1 MRHLAASALALLL
14 TFAASGRELRDT
26 VTTRQNDRIIL
37 TYNAT
42 NDGARLTLDMS
53 QPPRIIP
60 SDALKRACKGELSKL
75 KVVGFDRIGDF
86 GKVKWKG
93 MSPTAFMVP
102 AEFRYEPTQEGFF
115 IPGES
120 RPLEF
125 AGTADATTSLRI
137 PLYVAVYE
145 KKQTYRIVASCV
157 SPWTIAAS
165 RLGGGK
171 REPGRTGGAPS
182 VQHIEVQSHEEEA
195 DNDDILSALASIEL
209 IKQLLARETEVP
221 FSQTLQMEIFNLR
234 SLKSKIKDPDVTG
247 RINEV
252 MLMCTDKEQELK
264 AAGQSA
270 ELAAKAEQQALLE
283 QQKQEQAE
291 AEQEAREQQE
301 KQQKRTIWMIIGGA
315 ILAVLCFIGNGIF
328 RHFREVRNQ
337 KNIMQMQ
344 ESLARQA
351 QHEAGRR
358 VNEVVRNKAHQ
369 AANKGRDKVRK
380 AVRDSG
386 ERKTGRKDK
395 DNDNNGPRSI

>member
-1 MRHLAASALALLL
+1 M
-14 TFAASGRELRDT
+14 
-26 VTTRQNDRIIL
+26 
-37 TYNAT
+37 
-42 NDGARLTLDMS
+42 
-53 QPPRIIP
+53 
-60 SDALKRACKGELSKL
+60 
-75 KVVGFDRIGDF
+75 
-86 GKVKWKG
+86 
-93 MSPTAFMVP
+93 
-102 AEFRYEPTQEGFF
+102 
-115 IPGES
+115 
-120 RPLEF
+120 
-125 AGTADATTSLRI
+125 
-137 PLYVAVYE
+137 
-145 KKQTYRIVASCV
+145 
-157 SPWTIAAS
+157 
-165 RLGGGK
+165 
-171 REPGRTGGAPS
+171 
-182 VQHIEVQSHEEEA
+182 QSHEEEA